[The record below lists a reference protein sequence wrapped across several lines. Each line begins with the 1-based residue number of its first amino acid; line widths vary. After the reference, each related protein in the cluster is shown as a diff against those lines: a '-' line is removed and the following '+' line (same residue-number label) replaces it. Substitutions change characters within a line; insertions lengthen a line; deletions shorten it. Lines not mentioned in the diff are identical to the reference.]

1 MCMELSQI
9 VRTAWKPRLLLS
21 YQIAFKSQT
30 AWQGRHS
37 RKSSK
42 RYASYSK
49 IKLIRGLCCGSFSSR
64 NVCAGNAQPTRRY
77 KGPYVS
83 ELSIQSLS
91 QAPKPWPAFFMGEK
105 SASSRAT
112 YTLPADTTMLLD
124 RIEEN
129 LVFFLVRLFSPG
141 NRQQA

>member
-1 MCMELSQI
+1 M
-9 VRTAWKPRLLLS
+9 K
-21 YQIAFKSQT
+21 
-30 AWQGRHS
+30 
-37 RKSSK
+37 
-42 RYASYSK
+42 
-49 IKLIRGLCCGSFSSR
+49 GLCCVRVSFI

-83 ELSIQSLS
+83 ELSMQSLS

-129 LVFFLVRLFSPG
+129 LVFFLVRLSGSG
-141 NRQQA
+141 NQEQA

>member
-1 MCMELSQI
+1 M
-9 VRTAWKPRLLLS
+9 K
-21 YQIAFKSQT
+21 
-30 AWQGRHS
+30 
-37 RKSSK
+37 
-42 RYASYSK
+42 
-49 IKLIRGLCCGSFSSR
+49 GLCCVRVSFI

-83 ELSIQSLS
+83 ELSMQSLS

-129 LVFFLVRLFSPG
+129 LVFFLVRLFRFRKSRAG
-141 NRQQA
+141 LMSDLSTDSLHSTLCAMRTYRA